1 MTRRITPLAYSIHPE
16 GESPIFGECVT
27 HIRADDE
34 AAGLF
39 FVVSQPGFSGSKH
52 GEIHLDPGELAD
64 VLAAAEML
72 RLAHGG
78 EQ

>member
-16 GESPIFGECVT
+16 GESPIFGECAT

-34 AAGLF
+34 AGGLF
-39 FVVSQPGFSGSKH
+39 FVVSQPSFSGTTR
-52 GEIHLDPGELAD
+52 GEIHLDPGELAY
-64 VLAAAEML
+64 VVAAAEML
-72 RLAHGG
+72 RLAHGD